1 MPNEPLW
8 LPFDEVVAINR
19 DAVERTGEPFAL
31 VSPDL
36 LASALAKPQGRY
48 HYGGEADAWRLGVV
62 LLFAIARNHPF
73 RQGNKRTGFIAA
85 VIFLAVNGYRL
96 DADDTEDL
104 GEMVNQ
110 VLAGTLTEAG
120 FEAALRPFVQA
131 IDDA

>member
-8 LPFDEVVAINR
+8 LPLDEVVAINR
-19 DAVERTGEPFAL
+19 DAVERTGEPFGL
-31 VSPDL
+31 ISPDL

-48 HYGGEADAWRLGVV
+48 HYGGERDVWRLAVT

-73 RQGNKRTGFIAA
+73 RQGNKRTGFVAA

-96 DADDTEDL
+96 NADDGDVL

-110 VLAGTLTEAG
+110 VLAGTLSEG
-120 FEAALRPFVQA
+120 QFEALLRPFVRSM
-131 IDDA
+131 DA